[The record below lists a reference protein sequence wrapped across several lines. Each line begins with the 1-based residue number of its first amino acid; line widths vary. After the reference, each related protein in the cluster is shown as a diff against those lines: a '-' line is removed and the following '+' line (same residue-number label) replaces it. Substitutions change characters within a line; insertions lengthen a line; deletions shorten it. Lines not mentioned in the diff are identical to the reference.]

1 MGARRGNMK
10 VYPKKQPRTDNEIW
24 DIEKHKALLDRT
36 YDGARITWEHAVKR
50 KNASPFIA
58 LYDEVKTFQFR
69 RDANRRD
76 AVRCEDFSR
85 ALELMALATSDA
97 RFRGA
102 ADAMRERGLAA
113 GGIRETLI
121 AMADNDMFKGDVIAM
136 PCVHGWIEWLKSN
149 DRRASVIKAATLTA
163 IDLKIQGASFTAVV
177 DKLRKKYP
185 KWLRA
190 GGGRVSW

>member
-1 MGARRGNMK
+1 MARRGNRK
-10 VYPKKQPRTDNEIW
+10 VYLKQPRTDDEIW
-24 DIEKHKALLDRT
+24 DIEKDKVLLDRT
-36 YDGARITWEHAVKR
+36 YDGIRITWQHAMKR
-50 KNASPFIA
+50 KNAGHFIT

-69 RDANRRD
+69 RDANHRD

-85 ALELMALATSDA
+85 ALELMALATGDA

-121 AMADNDMFKGDVIAM
+121 AMADNNMFKGDVIAM
-136 PCVHGWIEWLKSN
+136 PCVYGWIEWLKSN
-149 DRRASVIKAATLTA
+149 DRRASVQKAAMLA
-163 IDLKIQGASFTAVV
+163 AVDLKIPGASFAAVV

-185 KWLRA
+185 KWLMA

>member
-1 MGARRGNMK
+1 MVVRRGNRK
-10 VYPKKQPRTDNEIW
+10 VYPKQPRTDDEIW
-24 DIEKHKALLDRT
+24 DIEKGKELLDRT
-36 YDGARITWEHAVKR
+36 YDGVRITWQHAVKR
-50 KNASPFIA
+50 KNADPLVT

-85 ALELMALATSDA
+85 ALELMALATGDA

-136 PCVHGWIEWLKSN
+136 PCVHGWIEWLKRN
-149 DRRASVIKAATLTA
+149 DRRASVEKAAMLA
-163 IDLKIQGASFTAVV
+163 AVELKIPGISFAAVV

-185 KWLRA
+185 KWLSA